1 MSYFPA
7 FVNLTNKK
15 IVVIGGGKIAGDK
28 ICHLLDFT
36 KDITI
41 ISPRIDQRVKD
52 FIDHNSLKYI
62 SREYK
67 SGDIDGFYIVIVAA
81 DDLELQKKVYQECQ
95 DKKILCNSVDSV
107 EYCDFIFPSYIKRGD
122 LTIAFS
128 TSGASPSLAKYLR
141 RAIEKTIPKDIE
153 NFIKELKNLRKK
165 LPKGKERQKLLDSK
179 AKEYIENY
187 FKKDRNV

>member
-15 IVVIGGGKIAGDK
+15 TVVIGGGKIAGDK

-41 ISPRIDQRVKD
+41 ISPKIDQRVKD
-52 FIDHNSLKYI
+52 FIDKNSLKYI
-62 SREYK
+62 NREYN
-67 SGDIDGFYIVIVAA
+67 SGDINGFYIVIVAA

-95 DKKILCNSVDSV
+95 ERKILCNSVDSV

-141 RAIEKTIPKDIE
+141 RAIEKIIPKDIG
-153 NFIKELKNLRKK
+153 NFIKELKKMRQK

-179 AKEYIENY
+179 AKEYIEKY
-187 FKKDRNV
+187 FKKD